1 MRGINE
7 AFRREMVAAD
17 VVLAIP
23 DSDTLGKYRVQQTRR
38 SASKTKGKWVVEWE
52 RGRGWCYRGLRWDKV
67 SVVLWK

>member
-23 DSDTLGKYRVQQTRR
+23 DSDTLGKYRVQQTRG
-38 SASKTKGKWVVEWE
+38 SASKTKKG
-52 RGRGWCYRGLRWDKV
+52 G
-67 SVVLWK
+67 